1 MINELH
7 LMSFSDFVMELGSQ
21 YFDMSSMLTKISS
34 LKDDTM
40 RECEAFR
47 ILQRRKQLLDL
58 RLSLRRVKDIDV
70 RSVDLKNLEIVNAI
84 LFRYVVC
91 DMSVVENTEEMKE
104 FVVKLI
110 QSKMYQTGNLTK
122 DCTAFINK
130 ESASSYEKLFM
141 YDVMHTVIHC
151 DDLLRIF
158 ASEPKLF
165 KCIMTDDA
173 HRLIREIDLELDQLD
188 TKEVIDIIFDCS
200 TKRALSR
207 YAATRDSDLALTCYV
222 EAFEKILT
230 YEVIDLEE
238 YVSKAAKNLA
248 DFEGVIE
255 CS

>member
-1 MINELH
+1 
-7 LMSFSDFVMELGSQ
+7 MSFSDFVMELGSQ

-34 LKDDTM
+34 LKDDARQET
-40 RECEAFR
+40 EAFK

-58 RLSLRRVKDIDV
+58 RLSLRRAKSIDIH
-70 RSVDLKNLEIVNAI
+70 SADLKNLETVNAI

-91 DMSVVENTEEMKE
+91 DMSVAENSEEMKE
-104 FVVKLI
+104 FVVRLI
-110 QSKMYQTGNLTK
+110 QSKMYQTSSLTK
-122 DCTAFINK
+122 DCTAYINR
-130 ESASSYEKLFM
+130 ESADSYEKLFM
-141 YDVMHTVIHC
+141 YNAMHAVIHC

-158 ASEPKLF
+158 AKEPKLF

-173 HRLIREIDLELDQLD
+173 NRLIREIDLELDQLD
-188 TKEVIDIIFDCS
+188 TKEVINIIFNCS

-207 YAATRDSDLALTCYV
+207 YAATRDSDLSLKCYI

-238 YVSKAAKNLA
+238 YVGRAAKSLA